1 MITTD
6 LHRIRFEVPLR
17 PAFGST
23 FQPTGF
29 PDIGAGTFDT
39 FTDDGST
46 TPSLLVDSVQS
57 MANRLEATA
66 WDHSAQ
72 QPVDLVADLPYI
84 RVHRASAPEE
94 FLTSSRLEAH
104 RIASAFV
111 REATLDG
118 TKMLDLMTS
127 RLGLENDKPLNFP
140 AMADALMGLDPFVLL
155 HGTFFN
161 NKAWWGQPRFT
172 RAVSAVIEAHDVR
185 RAVSGGRKSDSVR
198 HALGDQ
204 SEGAGGTSEGY
215 GSVPFHR
222 VEWTAREIRA
232 MFAIDT
238 ALLRSYGL
246 GEPRTALLTTLALWE
261 IRSFLDGGLWL
272 RLLRPRTRRQAHRKR
287 RRPARTRRTHRPDRR
302 TPPEGHRRSSH
313 PRRPYRAVERRKAQ
327 EEDRRR
333 RPVITLA
340 LRFPW
345 KRYHA
350 TPWGHFVN
358 EGAVE
363 LPPSLWRILRALYS
377 TWKGRCPDLDADQV
391 HQVLTRLSSPPTY
404 RIPPHH
410 LSHSRHYFP
419 DSTHR
424 SGSSA
429 GTDLA
434 LDAFAALGGDATIYV
449 Q

>member
-46 TPSLLVDSVQS
+46 TPSLLVESVQS

-66 WDHSAQ
+66 WDHGAQ
-72 QPVDLVADLPYI
+72 QPVDLIADLPYI

-118 TKMLDLMTS
+118 TKMLDLITS

-261 IRSFLDGGLWL
+261 IRSFLDGGLRL
-272 RLLRPRTRRQAHRKR
+272 RTACDLEPVAKPTGNAGDLPERDELTARIAELLPKVTADL
-287 RRPARTRRTHRPDRR
+287 PTHGALTVLWNGAKPKKK
-302 TPPEGHRRSSH
+302 TAGG
-313 PRRPYRAVERRKAQ
+313 AQ
-327 EEDRRR
+327 
-333 RPVITLA
+333 
-340 LRFPW
+340 
-345 KRYHA
+345 
-350 TPWGHFVN
+350 
-358 EGAVE
+358 
-363 LPPSLWRILRALYS
+363 
-377 TWKGRCPDLDADQV
+377 
-391 HQVLTRLSSPPTY
+391 
-404 RIPPHH
+404 
-410 LSHSRHYFP
+410 
-419 DSTHR
+419 
-424 SGSSA
+424 
-429 GTDLA
+429 
-434 LDAFAALGGDATIYV
+434 
-449 Q
+449 